1 MVLRTR
7 CEPLAV
13 RLKDYAERD
22 GKRVWLS
29 EREIQ
34 TLLDNTDANH
44 AEMEIAFTLAAR
56 CGLRRQ
62 EIVDVTP
69 TDLVSNDTGPIV
81 RVWEGKGSKYREVF
95 APSALTQL
103 ALGLARAPDES
114 LVSVDPSTIYDWV
127 ARARDRCRAAT
138 GEEGWRFVGPHDLR
152 RSWGVRLLEAG
163 VLPSV
168 VMELGGWEDWQT
180 FRDHY
185 LAEFSPEALRRERQ
199 KVSWLGGG
207 RGGDADDAA
216 GYSVL
221 QEGYR

>member
-1 MVLRTR
+1 
-7 CEPLAV
+7 
-13 RLKDYAERD
+13 
-22 GKRVWLS
+22 
-29 EREIQ
+29 
-34 TLLDNTDANH
+34 
-44 AEMEIAFTLAAR
+44 
-56 CGLRRQ
+56 
-62 EIVDVTP
+62 
-69 TDLVSNDTGPIV
+69 
-81 RVWEGKGSKYREVF
+81 
-95 APSALTQL
+95 
-103 ALGLARAPDES
+103 
-114 LVSVDPSTIYDWV
+114 V

-207 RGGDADDAA
+207 RGDVDDAQA
-216 GYSVL
+216 RYSVL